1 MALENLISVTF
12 TKEELDKLTQGMQLI
27 KEVLSGKTVNLT
39 PDQRGQY
46 GRIAN
51 QNKLIVD
58 KAKNYMEQH
67 PDWIPRFL
75 DKEEFDRDYTTRQQ
89 IETHV
94 QLLENLAQQLVD
106 TKTLLDYDNYTNSL
120 SFYRMMRYLAGENE
134 PGAKTVYN
142 DMKVLFKK
150 SGASPEPITEDTSA

>member
-12 TKEELDKLTQGMQLI
+12 TQDELNQLTQGI
-27 KEVLSGKTVNLT
+27 RIIREVLSGKTINLT
-39 PDQRGQY
+39 AEQRSQY

-58 KAKNYMEQH
+58 KAKNYMEQY

-75 DKEEFDRDYTTRQQ
+75 DKEEFDRDYTSRQQ
-89 IETHV
+89 IESHV
-94 QLLENLAQQLVD
+94 QQLENLSQQLVD
-106 TKTLLDYDNYTNSL
+106 TKTLLDHDNYTNSL
-120 SFYRMMRYLAGENE
+120 SFYRMMRFLAKENE

-142 DMKVLFKK
+142 DMKVLFNKT
-150 SGASPEPITEDTSA
+150 STTPAVDTDTEV

>member
-12 TKEELDKLTQGMQLI
+12 TEDELNKLTKGLQI
-27 KEVLSGKTVNLT
+27 VKEVLSNKTVNLT
-39 PDQRGQY
+39 PEQRGQY

-75 DKEEFDRDYTTRQQ
+75 DKEEFDRDYTTRKQV
-89 IETHV
+89 ETHV
-94 QLLENLAQQLVD
+94 QQLQNLSQQLLD
-106 TKTLLDYDNYTNSL
+106 TKTLLDHDNYTNAL
-120 SFYRMMRYLAGENE
+120 SFYRMMRFLAGENE
-134 PGAKTVYN
+134 PGAKPVYE
-142 DMKVLFKK
+142 DMKLLFKR
-150 SGASPEPITEDTSA
+150 SSSTNNDEGSNT